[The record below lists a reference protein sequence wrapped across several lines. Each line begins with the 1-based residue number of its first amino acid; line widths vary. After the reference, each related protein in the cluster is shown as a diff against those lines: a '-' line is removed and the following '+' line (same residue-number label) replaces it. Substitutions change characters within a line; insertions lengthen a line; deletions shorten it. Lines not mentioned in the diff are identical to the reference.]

1 MSRPGFIDKR
11 GNWKARK
18 RRKVRLLEKF
28 DPELGP
34 DQARCR
40 LDLHPRCLGLLDIDT
55 ITPDRLVPGSSYA
68 FDGLQPA
75 CHPCQSVQ
83 GGLLGA
89 KTFAQMHEEYIYARE
104 KWERDFETATSMT
117 YRPGIIARE
126 ARKANGPR
134 GKRRGVQG
142 IVPGGGRNE
151 VTDFVAENPPP
162 MWRYWLEEWHASRRD
177 PEAAS

>member
-1 MSRPGFIDKR
+1 MSRPGFIDRR
-11 GNWKARK
+11 GNWKDRK

-55 ITPDRLVPGSSYA
+55 ITPDRIVPGSSYA
-68 FDGLQPA
+68 FDGLRPA

-89 KTFAQMHEEYIYARE
+89 KTFAQMHEEYVYARE
-104 KWERDFETATSMT
+104 KWERDFETATNKT

-126 ARKANGPR
+126 RAKT
-134 GKRRGVQG
+134 KR
-142 IVPGGGRNE
+142 GGRNE
-151 VTDFVAENPPP
+151 VCDFVDEHPPP
-162 MWRYWLEEWHASRRD
+162 MWRYWLQEWHAARREH
-177 PEAAS
+177 EAAS